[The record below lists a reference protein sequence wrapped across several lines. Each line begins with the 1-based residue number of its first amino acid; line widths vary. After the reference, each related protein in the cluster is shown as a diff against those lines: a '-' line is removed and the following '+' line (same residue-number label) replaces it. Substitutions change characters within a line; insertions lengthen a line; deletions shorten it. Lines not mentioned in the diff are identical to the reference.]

1 MSRRTIRGVY
11 LLIENR
17 DGKDPKTMTEQILAI
32 YPILPGQKVNSDFEI
47 APHTSNATPHDNN
60 NLQPEQ
66 NAAEQSSGDG
76 NDLIDFGDSAP
87 NAKAVTA
94 NQNISSQH
102 RTRSV
107 SLMDDDQHINA
118 MNDKMGN
125 MNLMGPMQTPGNPS
139 TGTPRPLERTDT
151 ETSEVDSF
159 FDAEG

>member
-1 MSRRTIRGVY
+1 MLTK
-11 LLIENR
+11 NR
-17 DGKDPKTMTEQILAI
+17 DGKDPKTLTEQILAI
-32 YPILPGQKVNSDFEI
+32 TPILPGQKVKSDFEI
-47 APHTSNATPHDNN
+47 PPHTSSTTSHSGNDLQKEQTANA
-60 NLQPEQ
+60 QPY
-66 NAAEQSSGDG
+66 GGG
-76 NDLIDFGDSAP
+76 NDLIDFGDLAP

-107 SLMDDDQHINA
+107 SLMDDDRHINA

-125 MNLMGPMQTPGNPS
+125 MNLMGSMQTSGHPS
-139 TGTPRPLERTDT
+139 TGKDRPLERTDT

>member
-1 MSRRTIRGVY
+1 MSRRIVREVY

-17 DGKDPKTMTEQILAI
+17 DGKNPKTMIEQILAI
-32 YPILPGQKVNSDFEI
+32 TPILPGQRANSDFEI
-47 APHTSNATPHDNN
+47 PPHTSNTTSHHSNDP
-60 NLQPEQ
+60 QPEPK
-66 NAAEQSSGDG
+66 AAAQSSGDG
-76 NDLIDFGDSAP
+76 NDLIDFGDSTP

-107 SLMDDDQHINA
+107 SLMDDDRHINA

-139 TGTPRPLERTDT
+139 TGKYRPLERTDT